1 MKNFLYIIPIICL
14 IACGE
19 PEPRRPVKTKAGSII
34 NASVQRN
41 IELLN
46 REEQIIQQIIA
57 NDTLH
62 HYLTSATGSWY
73 FYSAINEESDYT
85 PNPDDLVTL
94 NYNLVS
100 LENDTIYSLEEIGT
114 IKYKVDKQELF
125 PGLRNSV
132 KLLKENETATFFFP
146 SAMAYGY
153 HGDNNKIGPNVALK
167 STISIL
173 KIEKQKENLDN

>member
-1 MKNFLYIIPIICL
+1 MKNFLYVLPIVCL
-14 IACGE
+14 MACGE
-19 PEPRRPVKTKAGSII
+19 TEPRRPVKTQSGSLI

-46 REEQIIQQIIA
+46 QEEEIIQQIIT

-62 HYLTSATGSWY
+62 HYLASATGSWY

-85 PNPDDLVTL
+85 PLSDDLVTL

-100 LENDTIYSLEEIGT
+100 LENDTIYSMEEIGT

-132 KLLKENETATFFFP
+132 KLLKVNETATFFFP

>member
-1 MKNFLYIIPIICL
+1 MKNFLYVLPIVFL

-19 PEPRRPVKTKAGSII
+19 TEPRRPVKTKSGSLI

-46 REEQIIQQIIA
+46 QEEQVIKQIIA

-62 HYLTSATGSWY
+62 HYLASATGSWY

-85 PNPDDLVTL
+85 PLSDDLVTL
-94 NYNLVS
+94 SYNLVS
-100 LENDTIYSLEEIGT
+100 LENDTIYSMEEIGI

-125 PGLRNSV
+125 PGLRSSV

-167 STISIL
+167 STIRIL
-173 KIEKQKENLDN
+173 KIDKQKENIDN

>member
-1 MKNFLYIIPIICL
+1 MKNFLYILPLLCL

-19 PEPRRPVKTKAGSII
+19 PEPRRPVKTQSGNLIK
-34 NASVQRN
+34 ASVQRN
-41 IELLN
+41 IELLKQ
-46 REEQIIQQIIA
+46 EEAFIQQIIG

-62 HYLTSATGSWY
+62 DYLTSSTGSWY
-73 FYSAINEESDYT
+73 FYNSRNEDSEYT
-85 PNPDDLVTL
+85 PLTDDLVTFK
-94 NYNLVS
+94 YNLVS
-100 LENDTIYSLEEIGT
+100 LENDTIYTMEEIGT
-114 IKYKVDKQELF
+114 IHYRVDKQELF

-153 HGDNNKIGPNVALK
+153 HGDNKKIGPNVALK

-173 KIEKQKENLDN
+173 KIDKQKENTDN

>member
-1 MKNFLYIIPIICL
+1 MKNCIYILPLLCL

-19 PEPRRPVKTKAGSII
+19 TEPRRPVKTQSGSLIK
-34 NASVQRN
+34 ASVQRN
-41 IELLN
+41 IELLKQ
-46 REEQIIQQIIA
+46 EESMIQEIIA

-62 HYLTSATGSWY
+62 DYQTSSTGSWY
-73 FYSAINEESDYT
+73 FFSAINEESDYT
-85 PNPDDLVTL
+85 PLTDDLVTL

-100 LENDTIYSLEEIGT
+100 LENDTIYSMDEIGT
-114 IKYKVDKQELF
+114 IKYRVDKQELF

-146 SAMAYGY
+146 SGMAYGY

-167 STISIL
+167 STISII
-173 KIEKQKENLDN
+173 KIDKQKENTDN

>member
-1 MKNFLYIIPIICL
+1 MKNFIYILPFICL
-14 IACGE
+14 FACGE
-19 PEPRRPVKTKAGSII
+19 PEPRRPVKNQSGSLIK
-34 NASVQRN
+34 ASVQRN
-41 IELLN
+41 IELLKQ
-46 REEQIIQQIIA
+46 EEQIIQQIIA

-62 HYLTSATGSWY
+62 DYLTSASGSWY
-73 FYSAINEESDYT
+73 FYNAMNQESDYT
-85 PNPDDLVTL
+85 PLTDDLVTL

-100 LENDTIYSLEEIGT
+100 LENDTIYTMEEIGT
-114 IKYKVDKQELF
+114 INYKVDKQELF

-173 KIEKQKENLDN
+173 KIDKQKEIPDN

>member
-1 MKNFLYIIPIICL
+1 MKKFFYLLPFIFVL
-14 IACGE
+14 ACGE
-19 PEPRRPVKTKAGSII
+19 PEPRRPVKTKSGSLIK
-34 NASVQRN
+34 ASVQRN
-41 IELLN
+41 IELLKQ
-46 REEQIIQQIIA
+46 EEQIIQQIIA
-57 NDTLH
+57 NDSLND
-62 HYLTSATGSWY
+62 YLTSASGSWY
-73 FYSAINEESDYT
+73 YYNAMNEESDYT
-85 PNPDDLVTL
+85 PITDDLVTL

-100 LENDTIYSLEEIGT
+100 LENDTIYTMEEIG
-114 IKYKVDKQELF
+114 IINYKVDKQELF

-173 KIEKQKENLDN
+173 KIDKQKENPDN

>member
-1 MKNFLYIIPIICL
+1 MKNFLYLIPILSL

-19 PEPRRPVKTKAGSII
+19 PEPRRPVKTQSGSLI

-46 REEQIIQQIIA
+46 QEEQIIQEIIA

-62 HYLTSATGSWY
+62 HYLASDTGSWY
-73 FYSAINEESDYT
+73 FYSVINEESDYT
-85 PNPDDLVTL
+85 PLPGDLVTL

-100 LENDTIYSLEEIGT
+100 LENDTIYSMEEIGT
-114 IKYKVDKQELF
+114 IIYKVDKQEVF

-132 KLLKENETATFFFP
+132 KLLKVNETATFFFP

-167 STISIL
+167 STIGIL
-173 KIEKQKENLDN
+173 KIDKQKENLDN

>member
-1 MKNFLYIIPIICL
+1 MKNFLYVLPIVCL

-19 PEPRRPVKTKAGSII
+19 TEPRRPVKTQSGSLI

-41 IELLN
+41 IELLSQ
-46 REEQIIQQIIA
+46 EEEIIQQIIT

-62 HYLTSATGSWY
+62 HYLASATGSWY

-85 PNPDDLVTL
+85 PLSDDLVTL

-100 LENDTIYSLEEIGT
+100 LENDTIYSMEEIGT

-132 KLLKENETATFFFP
+132 KLLKANETATFFFP

>member
-1 MKNFLYIIPIICL
+1 MKNFIYILPFICL

-19 PEPRRPVKTKAGSII
+19 PEPRRPVKTRSGSLI

-41 IELLN
+41 IELLKQ
-46 REEQIIQQIIA
+46 EEQIIQQIMA

-62 HYLTSATGSWY
+62 DYLTSATGSWY
-73 FYSAINEESDYT
+73 FYSAMNEESDYT
-85 PNPDDLVTL
+85 PLTDDLVTL

-100 LENDTIYSLEEIGT
+100 LENDTIYTMTEIGT
-114 IKYKVDKQELF
+114 IEYKVDKQELF

-173 KIEKQKENLDN
+173 KIDKQKENIDN